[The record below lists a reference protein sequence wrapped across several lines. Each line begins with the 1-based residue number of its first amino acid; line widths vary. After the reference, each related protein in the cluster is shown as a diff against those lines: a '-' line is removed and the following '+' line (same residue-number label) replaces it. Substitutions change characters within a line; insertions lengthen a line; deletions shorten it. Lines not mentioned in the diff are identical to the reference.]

1 MDEMDIPIFKK
12 TYDLY
17 REFYSFRNTIPKPDR
32 YALWQKCETTLLEV
46 LESILLASQLSKKE
60 KLPILEQSS
69 LKLNLFRVFV
79 RLSKEVKALDDKKY
93 VSLQGKVDEIGR
105 MLGGWIRSSRAD

>member
-17 REFYSFRNTIPKPDR
+17 REFYGFRNTIPKIDR
-32 YALWQKCETTLLEV
+32 YALWQKCETTLLDV
-46 LESILLASQLSKKE
+46 LEALLLASQLSKE
-60 KLPILEQSS
+60 KKFPILEQAS

-79 RLSKEVKALDDKKY
+79 RLSKEVKALDAKKY
-93 VSLQGKVDEIGR
+93 IALQEKVDEIGR
-105 MLGGWIRSSRAD
+105 MLGGWIRSSRTD